1 MGTAG
6 YYIYMTNSVN
16 GYSAK
21 MKRAVLVTIAMVCA
35 LFAGSPA
42 TAVTITGLYNADV
55 PISGSS
61 SSGVKAGYEAGL
73 REVLVRVSGS
83 RDVLELEG
91 VDQLLSKA
99 ESLVLAYQ
107 VGESQGQSRMQMSF
121 GAVGVNRG
129 LAALNAPVWG
139 ANRPLTLAWIAVED
153 RGQRQ
158 LITAKTSASAQSD
171 GAAEWRAHLVE
182 VASERGL
189 PMVFPGEGFS
199 DDRSLLS
206 DLWGQFVDR
215 IEAASEGQAYDVIT
229 LMRISRSGGQ
239 WRAGWVFEGMGMDA
253 SERSASAG
261 TPRELAEKVVD
272 QWAELYAGRYA
283 VSASSV
289 ADSPA
294 VDVVVDGVSSLADY
308 GNAVKALEGMTP
320 VRAVGASRIRGERLT
335 LEVAFSGE
343 LNQLQEYIALD
354 PRFVAQNAEDAT
366 TIVQTTEVVQP
377 AASVDQ
383 GEQEVEAEASEA
395 SGPAYQSLPEGDEQ
409 DAADAF
415 ESLYEVLYYRW
426 QRTPG
431 RGESNS

>member
-1 MGTAG
+1 
-6 YYIYMTNSVN
+6 MTNSVN

-35 LFAGSPA
+35 LLVGSPA

-55 PISGSS
+55 PISDSS
-61 SSGVKAGYEAGL
+61 SSSVKAGYEAGL

-91 VDQLLSKA
+91 IDQLLSKA

-107 VGESQGQSRMQMSF
+107 VGQSQGQSRMQMSF

-129 LAALNAPVWG
+129 LAALDAPVWG

-158 LITAKTSASAQSD
+158 LITGNADASSETD
-171 GAAEWRAHLVE
+171 SGAEWRQYFMAA
-182 VASERGL
+182 ASERGL
-189 PMVFPGEGFS
+189 PMVFPDSQFS
-199 DDRSLLS
+199 GDRSLLS

-215 IEAASEGQAYDVIT
+215 LEAASEGQAYDVIT

-239 WRAGWVFEGMGMDA
+239 WRAGWVFDGMGMDA

-261 TPRELAEKVVD
+261 TPAELATKVVD
-272 QWAELYAGRYA
+272 QWAEFYASRYA
-283 VSASSV
+283 VAAGNV

-294 VDVVVDGVSSLADY
+294 VDVVLDGVTSLADY
-308 GNAVKALEGMTP
+308 GRVVKALQSMTP
-320 VRAVGASRIRGERLT
+320 VRSVGASRIRDERLT

-354 PRFVAQNAEDAT
+354 PRFVAQSSEDAAPA
-366 TIVQTTEVVQP
+366 EVAESP
-377 AASVDQ
+377 EATGAVDQ
-383 GEQEVEAEASEA
+383 RANEGVAEAPDA
-395 SGPAYQSLPEGDEQ
+395 TGPAYQALPEGDEQ

-426 QRTPG
+426 QRAPG
-431 RGESNS
+431 RGDSNS

>member
-1 MGTAG
+1 M
-6 YYIYMTNSVN
+6 
-16 GYSAK
+16 
-21 MKRAVLVTIAMVCA
+21 LVAITMVCA
-35 LFAGSPA
+35 LFVAAPA

-55 PISGSS
+55 PISGTSS
-61 SSGVKAGYEAGL
+61 SSVKAGYEAGL

-83 RDVLELEG
+83 RDVLALDG
-91 VDQLLSKA
+91 VDELLANA
-99 ESLVLAYQ
+99 ESLVLSYQ
-107 VGESQGQSRMQMSF
+107 VGQSESQSRMQMSF
-121 GAVGVNRG
+121 GAVGVNRA

-158 LITAKTSASAQSD
+158 LITGKSESSQAG
-171 GAAEWRAHLVE
+171 GAGEWHDHFIAA
-182 VASERGL
+182 ASERGL
-189 PMVFPGEGFS
+189 PMVFPGEQFS
-199 DDRSLLS
+199 GDRALLS

-215 IEAASEGQAYDVIT
+215 IEKASEGQAYDMIT

-239 WRAGWVFEGMGMDA
+239 WRAGWVFQGMGLDA

-261 TPRELAEKVVD
+261 TPAELATKVVD
-272 QWAELYAGRYA
+272 QWAELYASRYA
-283 VSASSV
+283 VSAGNV

-294 VDVVVDGVSSLADY
+294 VDVVLDGVTSLADY
-308 GNAVKALEGMTP
+308 GNVVKALESMTP

-343 LNQLQEYIALD
+343 LNQLREYIALD
-354 PRFVAQNAEDAT
+354 PRF
-366 TIVQTTEVVQP
+366 IVQTADDKATIVETAEEVQSTAP
-377 AASVDQ
+377 ADQ
-383 GEQEVEAEASEA
+383 EGQEGGAQSSDA

-426 QRTPG
+426 QSAPG
-431 RGESNS
+431 RGGSNS

>member
-1 MGTAG
+1 
-6 YYIYMTNSVN
+6 MTNSVN
-16 GYSAK
+16 GYSAV
-21 MKRAVLVTIAMVCA
+21 MKRAVLVAMAMVCA
-35 LFAGSPA
+35 LFVASPA

-55 PISGSS
+55 PISDTSS
-61 SSGVKAGYEAGL
+61 SSVKAGYEAGL

-91 VDQLLSKA
+91 VEGLLSKA
-99 ESLVLAYQ
+99 ESLLLSYQ
-107 VGESQGQSRMQMSF
+107 VGQSQGQSRMQMSF

-139 ANRPLTLAWIAVED
+139 ANRPLTLAWIAVEE

-158 LITAKTSASAQSD
+158 LITEEADGASQS
-171 GAAEWRAHLVE
+171 GSAAEWRQQFVAA
-182 VASERGL
+182 ASERGL
-189 PMVFPGEGFS
+189 PMVFPDPQFS
-199 DDRSLLS
+199 GDRSLLS

-215 IEAASEGQAYDVIT
+215 IEAASEGQAYDVVS

-239 WRAGWVFEGMGMDA
+239 WRAGWVFEGMGMDP

-261 TPRELAEKVVD
+261 TPAELAAKVVD
-272 QWAELYAGRYA
+272 QWAELYASRYA
-283 VSASSV
+283 VSAGNV

-294 VDVVVDGVSSLADY
+294 VDVVLDGVTSLADY
-308 GNAVKALEGMTP
+308 GNVVKALQSMTP

-366 TIVQTTEVVQP
+366 PME
-377 AASVDQ
+377 AAEAPQSSAPEGQEAQ
-383 GEQEVEAEASEA
+383 GHEAEAA
-395 SGPAYQSLPEGDEQ
+395 DVSGPAYQSLPEGDEQ

-426 QRTPG
+426 QSAPG
-431 RGESNS
+431 RGGSHS